1 MEKGQYDMKSTKR
14 AVGAAL
20 MLWLIGLLVAG
31 CSAPLTDSTPA
42 AAGVAG
48 TPQTSATVEDAPP
61 AEPLRILHVTSY
73 TADWGWIQEQFAGFQ
88 DGLEPGRAV
97 DYRHLELDAK
107 NHPAPDAIAAAA
119 AEAHALI
126 ESWQPDLI
134 YLTDDIAQQYVGSQY
149 VGTALPIVFSG
160 VNLEPATYQYDQ
172 ADNVTGVLE
181 QEHSAATIQL
191 LNRLV
196 PDAQRIIMVVDQ
208 ASMWDS
214 VQERLMARSG
224 ELPPGVEIVGWDSF
238 ETFAE
243 YQQAIA
249 AYQTEYDAIGL
260 LGVFGLLDEA
270 GDAVPF
276 EDVLRWTTE
285 HSTLPDFSFWDSRLP
300 LGTLCAVTVSG
311 YEQGLAAGK
320 LAHQILV
327 DGVVPGSLPI
337 TATVRGKPAV
347 SLARANELGIS
358 IDSSLLLS
366 ANVIKDYVWHNE

>member
-1 MEKGQYDMKSTKR
+1 
-14 AVGAAL
+14 
-20 MLWLIGLLVAG
+20 
-31 CSAPLTDSTPA
+31 
-42 AAGVAG
+42 
-48 TPQTSATVEDAPP
+48 
-61 AEPLRILHVTSY
+61 
-73 TADWGWIQEQFAGFQ
+73 
-88 DGLEPGRAV
+88 
-97 DYRHLELDAK
+97 
-107 NHPAPDAIAAAA
+107 
-119 AEAHALI
+119 
-126 ESWQPDLI
+126 
-134 YLTDDIAQQYVGSQY
+134 
-149 VGTALPIVFSG
+149 
-160 VNLEPATYQYDQ
+160 
-172 ADNVTGVLE
+172 
-181 QEHSAATIQL
+181 
-191 LNRLV
+191 
-196 PDAQRIIMVVDQ
+196 
-208 ASMWDS
+208 
-214 VQERLMARSG
+214 MARSD

-337 TATVRGKPAV
+337 TATVRGKPTV

-366 ANVIKDYVWHNE
+366 ANVITDYVWHNE